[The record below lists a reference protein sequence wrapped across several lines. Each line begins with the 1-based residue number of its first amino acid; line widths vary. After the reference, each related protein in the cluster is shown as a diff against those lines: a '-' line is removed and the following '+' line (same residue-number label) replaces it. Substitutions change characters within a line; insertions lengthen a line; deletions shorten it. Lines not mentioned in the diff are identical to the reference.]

1 MHPKTAARHAALRA
15 LIAIEGDDV
24 PLNAALDR
32 LPLPSETRGF
42 AHDLVAGTLRHRARL
57 DWTLAPLLKKKLE
70 KLDAPVRAALR
81 LAAYES
87 TLSGTPT
94 PVVANEYAG
103 LMREEKLKS
112 AVAFVNAVARKLP
125 AEPRAAPSPEANGAV
140 HLSTQ
145 YSHPRWLVERWLHR
159 FGFDECRALL
169 EANNLIAPLCLR
181 VNERRA
187 SRDEVLHSLRERGL
201 QARQSTLSPQGIVLE
216 SAGSPLEWPEWK
228 NGLIIV
234 QDEAAQLVGLLCAPQ
249 AGQTVYD
256 LASAPGGK
264 TTHLAQL
271 MNDDGTVIA
280 SDRAPGR
287 LKLVQ
292 QNAVRLGLSSIRTRS
307 GDVAQI
313 ARSVQAD
320 ELPRADVVLLDAP
333 CLGTGTLRRRPDAKW
348 KKTPEQ
354 LRELVA
360 LQRQLLDAAATIV
373 APGGALIYS
382 TCSLEPE
389 ENEEQIEE
397 FLSRQVDWK
406 VEVPD
411 QSTLTAVGSP
421 SRWIQTLPHRH
432 GCDGM
437 FAAKLRRLQ

>member
-15 LIAIEGDDV
+15 LITIERDDV
-24 PLNAALDR
+24 PLNAALDS
-32 LPLPSETRGF
+32 LPPETRGF
-42 AHDLVAGTLRHRARL
+42 AHELLAGTLRHRARL

-87 TLSGTPT
+87 TLSRTPG

-125 AEPRAAPSPEANGAV
+125 AEPRAAPPAETQATA
-140 HLSTQ
+140 HLSVE
-145 YSHPRWLVERWLHR
+145 YSHPRWLVERWLQR

-169 EANNLIAPLCLR
+169 ETNNSIAPLCLR
-181 VNERRA
+181 VNTRRA
-187 SRDEVLHSLRERGL
+187 SREEVLHSLRERELNVRESTVAPNGL
-201 QARQSTLSPQGIVLE
+201 VLE
-216 SAGSPLEWPEWK
+216 SAGSPVEWPEWK
-228 NGLIIV
+228 NGLVIA
-234 QDEAAQLVGLLCAPQ
+234 QDEAAQLVGALCAPR

-271 MNDDGTVIA
+271 MNDSGTIIA

-292 QNAVRLGLSSIRTRS
+292 QNAARLGLRSITTRS

-313 ARSVQAD
+313 ARAVEAN

-354 LRELVA
+354 LRELIT
-360 LQRQLLDAAATIV
+360 LQRQLLDEAATIV
-373 APGGALIYS
+373 APRGALVYS

-389 ENEEQIEE
+389 ENEMQVAE
-397 FLSRQVDWK
+397 FLARHAGWQL
-406 VEVPD
+406 EAPD
-411 QSTLTAVGSP
+411 QSTLTVPYSSQG
-421 SRWIQTLPHRH
+421 WIQTLPQRQR
-432 GCDGM
+432 CDGM
-437 FAAKLRRLQ
+437 FAAKLRRLPS